1 MPTAI
6 RTITQARSY
15 LTVGGDLNL
24 SGDITIELGFTP
36 AIGDELIFW
45 TAKNVI
51 GTPTSINLPDLPEGL
66 EWDTTDLLKT
76 TGTLRVKA
84 ATGIQNISANKSN
97 NGKTYTLDGKVVEN
111 PTKKGIYIKNGK
123 KVVIK

>member
-1 MPTAI
+1 M
-6 RTITQARSY
+6 
-15 LTVGGDLNL
+15 
-24 SGDITIELGFTP
+24 
-36 AIGDELIFW
+36 
-45 TAKNVI
+45 
-51 GTPTSINLPDLPEGL
+51 

-84 ATGIQNISANKSN
+84 ATGIKNIGASKN
-97 NGKTYTLDGKVVEN
+97 NSGTTYSLDGKVVEN